1 MKPNLALAQINT
13 KLGCFPANLEKPMAL
28 TKTGIDMNQRQRTRA
43 RLPLLRDELPELV
56 QRELERI
63 IHK

>member
-1 MKPNLALAQINT
+1 
-13 KLGCFPANLEKPMAL
+13 MAL